1 MVATATL
8 GHASS
13 NPKFQDGTRGG
24 SSWSFGLPVSVM
36 LKLKAPCKRGHCHLE
51 AVTQVFASCRDAWK
65 CLGSKKR
72 ESAGQESGEGH
83 GGHLTRETPLN
94 PTPASRAV
102 ALNLRVSTP
111 LGLSYPFAGITRQKF
126 TL

>member
-1 MVATATL
+1 MMCVDFVP
-8 GHASS
+8 G
-13 NPKFQDGTRGG
+13 
-24 SSWSFGLPVSVM
+24 SWSFGLPVSVM
-36 LKLKAPCKRGHCHLE
+36 LKLKAPCRRGHCHLE

-72 ESAGQESGEGH
+72 ESAGQESGEGAWW
-83 GGHLTRETPLN
+83 
-94 PTPASRAV
+94 ASDQRSPSKPYSC
-102 ALNLRVSTP
+102 LPCSGSQP